1 MAVRL
6 MVISSLAFVVAIIEN
21 IAAAM
26 THETMRY
33 INDETMTTRKDEN
46 NGPSVTWTNGYEK

>member
-1 MAVRL
+1 
-6 MVISSLAFVVAIIEN
+6 VVAIIEN

-33 INDETMTTRKDEN
+33 MNDETMTTRKNEN
-46 NGPSVTWTNGYEK
+46 NEPSVTWTNGYEK